1 MQGSDMRQTLAFSG
15 LITAVAWLALAGA
28 PATAA
33 GALLPAAEQGNTAV
47 VRQLL
52 RSGADV
58 NEAQGDGM
66 TALHWAAER
75 GDAELAEMLI
85 FAGANVEA
93 GTRIGGYTPL
103 HLAARSGHAGVV
115 KTLLAANANA
125 DASTLNSGVTP
136 LHLAAASDSP
146 EAVTLLLEAGSEPDT
161 LEKSWGQTP
170 LIFAASANRV
180 ENIRL
185 LLAAGADPSLTARS
199 VDVVAQEKA
208 DKAAY
213 KRIVQ
218 VLEDFKAK
226 AGGDA
231 SWLPRA
237 NEVQGAI
244 EFSRLVQRN
253 WPNVPDPACDEAKP
267 DGTVNEEDL
276 AAVPVECAKVAAGD
290 AEDDTNV
297 AEDTVV
303 AQTTAAAQETTP
315 GSVEE
320 EEPKQPTYGEL
331 VGSWGG
337 LTPLLHAVRQ
347 GHADAALALLAGGAD
362 IDQPSAG
369 DHTTPLLMAAVNGQF
384 DLALVLLARGADP
397 NLKSDAGTTPLFAV
411 IERQWAPWAHYAH
424 PVEYQNQD
432 ATHLK
437 VMAALLAAGAEP
449 NARLEKHL
457 WYAEYTTS
465 VFVPAGLHF
474 DGATP
479 FWRAAQALDVD
490 AMRLLKEHGADP
502 SIPTRKIPKRERPMR
517 DPMPEEEK
525 EEEEKDYSGLPPI
538 PVGGP
543 YIYPLHAAAGAGYGQ
558 YFMAHAHRH
567 VPDNWLPA
575 VKFLI
580 EECGADVNARDANGY
595 TPLHHAASRGDNE
608 TIEYLLE
615 KGADIKAVS
624 RSGQTTADMANGPTQ
639 RVAPFPETIELLVS
653 LGAVNNDK
661 CVSC

>member
-1 MQGSDMRQTLAFSG
+1 MRKQSPFSTILAVVVWLSVAG
-15 LITAVAWLALAGA
+15 L
-28 PATAA
+28 PADAA
-33 GALLPAAEQGNTAV
+33 GPLVPAAAQGDADA

-52 RSGADV
+52 RTGADV
-58 NEAQGDGM
+58 NEAEGDGM

-75 GDAELAEMLI
+75 GDAVLAEMLI

-103 HLAARSGHAGVV
+103 HLAARNGHAGVM
-115 KTLLAANANA
+115 KALLAANAHA
-125 DASTLNSGVTP
+125 DAATLNSGVKP
-136 LHLAAASDSP
+136 LHLAAASDSA
-146 EAVTLLLEAGSEPDT
+146 EAVTVLLDAGSEADM
-161 LEKSWGQTP
+161 LENSWGQTP
-170 LIFAASANRV
+170 LVFAAAANRV
-180 ENIRL
+180 ENIRV
-185 LLAAGADPSLTARS
+185 LLAAGADPSLTAKS

-218 VLEDFKAK
+218 VLDDFKAK

-231 SWLPRA
+231 AWLPRP

-244 EFSRLVQRN
+244 EFSRQIQRN
-253 WPNVPDPACDEAKP
+253 WPNVPDPACDEEKP
-267 DGTVNEEDL
+267 ADTVTEEDL
-276 AAVPVECAKVAAGD
+276 AAVPVECAMVAGEDAEED
-290 AEDDTNV
+290 TTAEDDTVV
-297 AEDTVV
+297 AETIATDGE
-303 AQTTAAAQETTP
+303 QTSDDAEK
-315 GSVEE
+315 
-320 EEPKQPTYGEL
+320 EEPKHPTYGEL

-347 GHADAALALLAGGAD
+347 GHKDAALALLDGGAD

-369 DHTTPLLMAAVNGQF
+369 DRTTPLLMAAVNGQF
-384 DLALVLLARGADP
+384 DLALVLLARSADP
-397 NLKSDAGTTPLFAV
+397 KLASDAGTTPLFAV

-424 PVEYQNQD
+424 PVEYQRQK
-432 ATHLK
+432 ATHLE
-437 VMAALLAAGAEP
+437 VIAALLAAGADP

-502 SIPTRKIPKRERPMR
+502 SIPTRKIPERKRSMR
-517 DPMPEEEK
+517 DPMPEEEE
-525 EEEEKDYSGLPPI
+525 EEEEKDHSGLPAI

-543 YIYPLHAAAGAGYGQ
+543 YIYPVHAAAGAGYGQ

-575 VKFLI
+575 ISFLI

-608 TIEYLLE
+608 MIEYLLE

-653 LGAVNNDK
+653 LGAINNDK

>member
-1 MQGSDMRQTLAFSG
+1 MKKQFASRSVSLLFMS
-15 LITAVAWLALAGA
+15 LALAGLRA
-28 PATAA
+28 DAA
-33 GALLPAAEQGNTAV
+33 DTLVAAAEAGDAAL

-58 NEAQGDGM
+58 NEVRGDGM

-75 GDAELAEMLI
+75 GDVALTGMLT
-85 FAGANVEA
+85 FAGANLEA

-103 HLAARSGHAGVV
+103 HLAARNGHAGAL
-115 KTLLAANANA
+115 KTLLAANA
-125 DASTLNSGVTP
+125 DAHAVTLNSGVTP
-136 LHLAAASDSP
+136 LHLAAASDST
-146 EAVTLLLEAGSEPDT
+146 EAVTILLGAGADVNSR
-161 LEKSWGQTP
+161 EKSWSQTP

-180 ENIRL
+180 ANIRAL
-185 LLAAGADPSLTARS
+185 LEAGADPSLSART

-218 VLEDFKAK
+218 TLDDFKAR

-231 SWLPRA
+231 AWLPRP

-244 EFSRLVQRN
+244 EFSRQVQRN

-267 DGTVNEEDL
+267 ADVVNEEDL
-276 AAVPVECAKVAAGD
+276 ASVPVECVQAAAPDAEGDVSGDEVADAEAAAGAEEAADVAA
-290 AEDDTNV
+290 ED
-297 AEDTVV
+297 
-303 AQTTAAAQETTP
+303 
-315 GSVEE
+315 
-320 EEPKQPTYGEL
+320 EPKQPTYGEL

-337 LTPLLHAVRQ
+337 LTALLHAVRQ
-347 GHADAALALLAGGAD
+347 GHTEAALTLLDGGAD
-362 IDQPSAG
+362 INQPSAG
-369 DHTTPLLMAAVNGQF
+369 DQTTPLLMAAVNGQF
-384 DLALVLLARGADP
+384 DLALKLLERGADP
-397 NLKSDAGTTPLFAV
+397 NLTSDAGTAPLFAA

-424 PVEYQNQD
+424 PVEYQNQK
-432 ATHLK
+432 ATHLDL
-437 VMAALLAAGAEP
+437 MAALLDAGADP
-449 NARLEKHL
+449 NVRLEKHL

-490 AMRLLKEHGADP
+490 AMRLLKAQGADP
-502 SIPTRKIPKRERPMR
+502 AIPTRKVPKRERPMR
-517 DPMPEEEK
+517 DPMPEEEV
-525 EEEEKDYSGLPPI
+525 EEEEKDHSGLPPI

-543 YIYPLHAAAGAGYGQ
+543 YIYPVHAAAGAGYGQ

-575 VKFLI
+575 VRFLI

-608 TIEYLLE
+608 MIEYLLE
-615 KGADIKAVS
+615 KGADISAVS

-639 RVAPFPETIELLVS
+639 RVAPFPDTISLLVS
-653 LGAVNNDK
+653 LGAINNDK